1 MRLPLI
7 LCGLFYCLQA
17 AAGGLPAAGEARVL
31 DYEQSILRYSA
42 KDLDRSSGKKFLL
55 FEIVE
60 VINPRS
66 IPLNFIVHYQKP
78 GKEQLYLGSFALYPN
93 NNPGRFIVATQRMID
108 GEGEVVLSLSPTEP
122 EIQMESV
129 RLLVGP
135 VRLID
140 QLEPADSNHAQP

>member
-1 MRLPLI
+1 
-7 LCGLFYCLQA
+7 
-17 AAGGLPAAGEARVL
+17 
-31 DYEQSILRYSA
+31 
-42 KDLDRSSGKKFLL
+42 KDLDRSSGNKFLL
-55 FEIVE
+55 FEIVK